1 MLDLDHDHVA
11 NTVLSV
17 SACSPNASI
26 VAFVAVEDVVLLVDE
41 LLELD
46 ELPEPLDPDE
56 LPEPLLLTVTVSV
69 IFKTCPT

>member
-26 VAFVAVEDVVLLVDE
+26 VAFVAVGDVGFLVDE